1 MNTLDTRT
9 TTRTALFTA
18 LMLAAATAF
27 ATPPSNQQVVE
38 GAAETAAAVN
48 ATEAAA
54 NTSAAVHDMR
64 AAKREMNRAA
74 HDAKAAHHAKKRV
87 LRRADRRGEV
97 VNATTADLNAGA
109 AAMGMAAADREA
121 ARAAGDMQVAVNA
134 KDGVFQTSQTQFTQN
149 GQTITVR
156 SVAPLVGADH

>member
-1 MNTLDTRT
+1 MNTLTTR

-27 ATPPSNQQVVE
+27 AAPPSNKQVVE

-48 ATEAAA
+48 ATEAAVNTNAAARDMNAA
-54 NTSAAVHDMR
+54 N
-64 AAKREMNRAA
+64 REMNRAA
-74 HDAKAAHHAKKRV
+74 HDAKAAHHAKKRAM
-87 LRRADRRGEV
+87 RRSDRRREA

-109 AAMGMAAADREA
+109 AAVDMAAADREA
-121 ARAAGDMQVAVNA
+121 TRAAVDMQVAANA

-149 GQTITVR
+149 GQSITVR